1 MSNIDLPTVQKWMV
15 VGSAL
20 RRLILG
26 RGKAAQMYSY
36 NGVVL
41 PKLPEWDKTKY
52 PYAVIGYSSVLET
65 YVLSCRSAI
74 QKVSSSG
81 VIHLFYGSDELNYE
95 LISEKWSIDT
105 SGRISVKVN
114 WSNEDIYYSD
124 YANAEDGTSLAGVLY
139 LAKSDPVP
147 VYE

>member
-15 VGSAL
+15 VGAAL

-41 PKLPEWDKTKY
+41 PKLPETDLPYMIITIHSNGYMLRCFSDRPYYIMIGAIVWTETNTKTFACYLGTDVWEFKSESEGVSG
-52 PYAVIGYSSVLET
+52 ATDVSNVL
-65 YVLSCRSAI
+65 
-74 QKVSSSG
+74 
-81 VIHLFYGSDELNYE
+81 
-95 LISEKWSIDT
+95 
-105 SGRISVKVN
+105 
-114 WSNEDIYYSD
+114 WSNTDIMYG
-124 YANAEDGTSLAGVLY
+124 ANGTNVVFSAS
-139 LAKSDPVP
+139 APVP